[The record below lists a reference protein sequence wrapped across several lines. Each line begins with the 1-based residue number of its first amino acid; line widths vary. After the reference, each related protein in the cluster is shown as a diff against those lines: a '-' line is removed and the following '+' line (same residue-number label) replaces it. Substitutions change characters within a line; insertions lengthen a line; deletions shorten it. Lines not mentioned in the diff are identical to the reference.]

1 MQSVKLLTINNIH
14 KIINGRPSH
23 MKNNIKQV
31 TSELIDQLTRTIKQT
46 KAPAKQVT
54 PKMIQQLTSH

>member
-1 MQSVKLLTINNIH
+1 MET
-14 KIINGRPSH
+14 
-23 MKNNIKQV
+23 NIKQV
-31 TSELIDQLTRTIKQT
+31 TSELIEQLTRTVKPT